1 VYAGESSTS
10 KCQAAAQNNHP
21 KEVFEV
27 TKIYGF
33 VGQPHPLT
41 FVSSVLCERHET
53 EGETL
58 QRLFSTFPAR
68 WPGVGL
74 LLLRTVAGLTLLIQG
89 AAYLNDWRN
98 LRFDTLIAV
107 TLALVGGGSLLA
119 GILTPITS
127 LLVVLGTIGYALS
140 WLPTPSANLLTCKLA
155 VINVIAIAT
164 AIALLGPGAY
174 SLDALFFGRREIFIP
189 PTQRSPKS

>member
-1 VYAGESSTS
+1 M
-10 KCQAAAQNNHP
+10 AA
-21 KEVFEV
+21 
-27 TKIYGF
+27 
-33 VGQPHPLT
+33 
-41 FVSSVLCERHET
+41 
-53 EGETL
+53 L

-98 LRFDTLIAV
+98 LRFD
-107 TLALVGGGSLLA
+107 ALVAVMLTFVCGVSLLA

-127 LLVVLGTIGYALS
+127 LLVVLATIGYAFS
-140 WLPTPSANLLTCKLA
+140 WLPAPSANLLDTKLA
-155 VINVIAIAT
+155 VIDVIAIAT
-164 AIALLGPGAY
+164 AIAFLGPGAY
-174 SLDALFFGRREIFIP
+174 SLDALFFGRRQIFIP

>member
-1 VYAGESSTS
+1 MLKARDRRRTV
-10 KCQAAAQNNHP
+10 
-21 KEVFEV
+21 
-27 TKIYGF
+27 
-33 VGQPHPLT
+33 
-41 FVSSVLCERHET
+41 
-53 EGETL
+53 L

-140 WLPTPSANLLTCKLA
+140 WLPAPSANLLACKLA

-164 AIALLGPGAY
+164 AIAFLGPGAY

-189 PTQRSPKS
+189 PTQRSHKS

>member
-1 VYAGESSTS
+1 M
-10 KCQAAAQNNHP
+10 
-21 KEVFEV
+21 
-27 TKIYGF
+27 
-33 VGQPHPLT
+33 
-41 FVSSVLCERHET
+41 
-53 EGETL
+53 
-58 QRLFSTFPAR
+58 
-68 WPGVGL
+68 PGLGL

-98 LRFDTLIAV
+98 LRFDALVAV
-107 TLALVGGGSLLA
+107 TLAFADGVSLLA

-140 WLPTPSANLLTCKLA
+140 WLPAPSANLLACKLA

-174 SLDALFFGRREIFIP
+174 SLDALFFGRREILIP
-189 PTQRSPKS
+189 PSQRLHKS